1 MDIPQIGFKMD
12 KGRSYLLHQ
21 GFSLTLCTIYT
32 WVLMMLL
39 VTLKRKNSKK
49 EDHNMGIP
57 PIGFRMHRRLSYLI
71 ASRAF
76 SHLEWILSLCT
87 KYTSVLMMLLLT
99 LNPGRSMIP
108 TTADVVPDESAAAGA
123 SLLSSSSSEFQG
135 TTEVMNEESKAWPGH
150 ARKILAGL
158 LKENANLCNSHT
170 ETASLQKLL

>member
-1 MDIPQIGFKMD
+1 MEF
-12 KGRSYLLHQ
+12 LLHR
-21 GFSLTLCTIYT
+21 GFSLILCSIYT
-32 WVLMMLL
+32 SVLMMLL
-39 VTLKRKNSKK
+39 VTLKRKKSKK
-49 EDHNMGIP
+49 EDHNMGIRQ
-57 PIGFRMHRRLSYLI
+57 IGFRMHKGLNYLI

-108 TTADVVPDESAAAGA
+108 TTADVVPDESAAAATA
-123 SLLSSSSSEFQG
+123 SLSSSSSSEFQG
-135 TTEVMNEESKAWPGH
+135 TTEFMNEESKAWPGH

>member
-1 MDIPQIGFKMD
+1 MELFIASRIFSHSLHYIYLGFDDGNPK
-12 KGRSYLLHQ
+12 KEKFEEGRSQH
-21 GFSLTLCTIYT
+21 GYT
-32 WVLMMLL
+32 PNWIQ
-39 VTLKRKNSKK
+39 NA
-49 EDHNMGIP
+49 HG
-57 PIGFRMHRRLSYLI
+57 LSYLI

-76 SHLEWILSLCT
+76 SHLEEWILSLCT

-108 TTADVVPDESAAAGA
+108 TTADVVPDESAAAA
-123 SLLSSSSSEFQG
+123 AAAAWVSFSSSSEFQG